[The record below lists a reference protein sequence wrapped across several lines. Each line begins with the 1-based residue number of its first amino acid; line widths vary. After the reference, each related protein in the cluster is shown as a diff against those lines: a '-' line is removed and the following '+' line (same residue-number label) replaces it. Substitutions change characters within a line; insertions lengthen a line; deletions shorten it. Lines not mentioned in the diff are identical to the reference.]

1 MYKCKY
7 DIEEENCNMNT
18 KNRYVIILQALR
30 KEKYVQHFPEGKPKV
45 RLS

>member
-7 DIEEENCNMNT
+7 DIEEEENMQHEYK

-30 KEKYVQHFPEGKPKV
+30 KEK
-45 RLS
+45 